1 MTGSHLEKMKGS
13 ERFVDEQTTVI
24 AGVLA
29 RWQSNGH
36 LFPLRGHIREG
47 NVRDNSLSALYCYLA
62 KLNHSCEPN
71 TRFDVDAGTGRMVVY
86 ALRAI
91 KAGEELTSDY
101 IGHGPT
107 FRTMS
112 VEGRRALIR
121 PRGFVCLCTKCLRES
136 GEQMPQMPPSVKTN
150 EGEAQ
155 HKNNGKGFKIKECD
169 RKSGEQANTK
179 CEKKRE
185 SHEGE
190 SSAGETEST
199 NIYDEEDA
207 FEIPEVVVGS

>member
-112 VEGRRALIR
+112 VEDRRALIR

-136 GEQMPQMPPSVKTN
+136 GEKMPQIAPIVKAN
-150 EGEAQ
+150 EERDQLGPEGESQ
-155 HKNNGKGFKIKECD
+155 KKKNGKGFKIQESD
-169 RKSGEQANTK
+169 RRREANGNTR
-179 CEKKRE
+179 CEKDRE
-185 SHEGE
+185 
-190 SSAGETEST
+190 
-199 NIYDEEDA
+199 
-207 FEIPEVVVGS
+207 